1 MAAVAW
7 RQQRGGVAA
16 AAYQRQS
23 AQLPATPLYPIR
35 HFDMNNPYSCLYLPP
50 TPPAA
55 ISPYSARHPH
65 LESNPR
71 RRSPF
76 CFYLLLSSNST
87 CLWTKITDQN
97 EQISLFFKISLEIR
111 AHLEIS
117 LLLMCKAWSGRG
129 CAVCLCVAL
138 LDMMRDDIMVD
149 ATAASEMRKVPIC
162 LPLAKSNVSI
172 CHPPQDRTMVFIKI
186 NILCTQQYHLFIF
199 I

>member
-1 MAAVAW
+1 MAA
-7 RQQRGGVAA
+7 AA
-16 AAYQRQS
+16 AAVAYQRQS

-35 HFDMNNPYSCLYLPP
+35 HFDMNETPILVSSCPPSLPQLSHHTQHVTLTWSPNPGAGRLFVFICCCFFP
-50 TPPAA
+50 
-55 ISPYSARHPH
+55 SPRVFGQKSQ
-65 LESNPR
+65 
-71 RRSPF
+71 
-76 CFYLLLSSNST
+76 
-87 CLWTKITDQN
+87 TKMSK
-97 EQISLFFKISLEIR
+97 SLR

-117 LLLMCKAWSGRG
+117 LLSMCKAWWGRG

-162 LPLAKSNVSI
+162 LPLAESNVSI